1 MHAAAADAFDVY
13 LTAFLSQCRAPPL
26 DLNHVT
32 ADVAGLTLLAQ
43 HSAWKHVV
51 EVSARMLT
59 TPTAD
64 PAFVMR
70 LRLEGLFR
78 VKMFDELTVLATD
91 ILAAEE
97 AKGPAADRGSV
108 YGMRLLLA
116 EIKTMTGQG
125 EQSMQLLYMFRD
137 ELEQLLAAQRG
148 GGGGGGGSSS
158 SSGSSSSGAGSSS
171 SSSSSS
177 SGGGPALQWW
187 VWRISGS
194 IINAAVRQVHTPCGR
209 NQPQTRSFTDPFLSD
224 PFFAVQ
230 RMWRIAV
237 TELTGNPLFPTVPHL

>member
-148 GGGGGGGSSS
+148 GGGGGGSSS
-158 SSGSSSSGAGSSS
+158 SSGSSSSGAG
-171 SSSSSS
+171 SSS

-194 IINAAVRQVHTPCGR
+194 IINAAVRQVLTPRARGGER
-209 NQPQTRSFTDPFLSD
+209 TSPTRGSFTDPFLSD